1 MQPTKNKRRPARVAE
16 RAIQSAPSNDLL
28 DLYIEEL
35 SRTPVLSAVAQK
47 ALARKMRD
55 TSLSEDARATARDQ
69 LISGNLRFAFAIA
82 KKYQNRGLPLEDLV
96 SEANAGLCRAADKY
110 DPDVGVNFIS
120 YAVWWIRQ
128 AIFSAI
134 ASKARAV
141 RLPVN
146 RAGDLSRIGRAKQIL
161 RDTLGR
167 EPTLEE
173 IARLA
178 ELSVDV
184 VRGLTGFMYS
194 ERSLDEPVGDRS
206 EGNEG
211 RTMASILV
219 SDAGDSADDVTAALE
234 AESRREA
241 LLRALE
247 RLPERDRRILILYY
261 GLETGEP
268 ATLSEIAQMLGVTRE
283 RIRQLRDRALAALRS
298 GKAADHLRG
307 EWAA

>member
-1 MQPTKNKRRPARVAE
+1 
-16 RAIQSAPSNDLL
+16 L
-28 DLYIEEL
+28 DLYIDEL
-35 SRTPVLSAVAQK
+35 SRTPVMSSEAQK
-47 ALARKMRD
+47 ELARQMRD
-55 TSLSEDARATARDQ
+55 TSLSEEARATARER
-69 LISGNLRFAFAIA
+69 LISANLRFAFAIA

-128 AIFSAI
+128 SIFSAI

-178 ELSVDV
+178 DLSVDV
-184 VRGLTGFMYS
+184 VRGLTGFMYTD
-194 ERSLDEPVGDRS
+194 RSLDEPVGDRARD
-206 EGNEG
+206 NEG
-211 RTMASILV
+211 RTMASVLV
-219 SDAGDSADDVTAALE
+219 SEESPSEDDVTAALE
-234 AESRREA
+234 AESRRAA

-247 RLPERDRRILILYY
+247 RLPERDRRILMLYY

-268 ATLSEIAQMLGVTRE
+268 ATLNEIAQMLGVTRE
-283 RIRQLRDRALAALRS
+283 RIRQLRDRAIAALRN
-298 GKAADHLRG
+298 GKAADYLRA

>member
-1 MQPTKNKRRPARVAE
+1 MKSKNSRAAKRLPARADVSVAE
-16 RAIQSAPSNDLL
+16 GAELL
-28 DLYIEEL
+28 DLYIAEL
-35 SRTPVLSAVAQK
+35 SRAPVRTAVDQK
-47 ALARKMRD
+47 VLARRYRD
-55 TSLSEDARATARDQ
+55 TSLPNAERETARAE
-69 LISGNLRFAFAIA
+69 LIRANLRFAFSIA
-82 KKYQNRGLPLEDLV
+82 KQYQHRGLNLEDLV

-178 ELSVDV
+178 ELSVEV
-184 VRGLTGFMYS
+184 VRGPTGFMYS
-194 ERSLDEPVGDRS
+194 ERSLDEPVGDRGQ
-206 EGNEG
+206 GNEG

-219 SDAGDSADDVTAALE
+219 SEASDSADDVTAALE
-234 AESRREA
+234 AESRRE
-241 LLRALE
+241 
-247 RLPERDRRILILYY
+247 
-261 GLETGEP
+261 
-268 ATLSEIAQMLGVTRE
+268 
-283 RIRQLRDRALAALRS
+283 
-298 GKAADHLRG
+298 
-307 EWAA
+307 